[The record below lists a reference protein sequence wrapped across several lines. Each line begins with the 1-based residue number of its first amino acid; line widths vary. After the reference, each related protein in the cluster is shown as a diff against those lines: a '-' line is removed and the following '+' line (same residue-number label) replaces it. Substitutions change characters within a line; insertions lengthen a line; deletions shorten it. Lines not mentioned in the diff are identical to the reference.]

1 MQYWEKF
8 VSKVDGM
15 SLRERALIFAAVAFL
30 LVSLINVLFLD
41 PLLAQ
46 QKKLSGQVVQQQE
59 KMKEIQAQIEA
70 TLQARRADADSPQ
83 RQRLSQIRQQLTE
96 GDAYLQSRRDRL
108 VQPEKMAS
116 LLQQVL
122 NKNGQLQLVN
132 LQTLPVA
139 PLIEKAAPAAPLIEN
154 AAPEGADIAPAHA
167 AAGSDKQVFRHG
179 VQITVRGS
187 YPELLRYLTAL
198 ERLPVQM
205 FWGMAKMNVVQYP
218 TAELTLTL
226 YTLSLGKIWLL
237 V

>member
-1 MQYWEKF
+1 MMMQYWEKF
-8 VSKVDGM
+8 VFKVDGM

-46 QKKLSGQVVQQQE
+46 QKKLSAQVVQQQE

-70 TLQARRADADSPQ
+70 LLQARRSDVHSPQ
-83 RQRLSQIRQQLTE
+83 RLRLGQVRQQLAQ
-96 GDAYLQSRRDRL
+96 GNAYLQGRRDRL

-122 NKNGQLQLVN
+122 NKNGQLQLVK

-139 PLIEKAAPAAPLIEN
+139 PLIEKAAQLEGAAT
-154 AAPEGADIAPAHA
+154 APEHA
-167 AAGSDKQVFRHG
+167 AAGLDQQVFKHG

-218 TAELTLTL
+218 TTELTLTL